1 LDENLAT
8 LRVWINS
15 GKSDDLR
22 TNVFRTG
29 TESQSV
35 RVTELIYLELLLKTV
50 AELQEVRIK
59 VYFIFNS

>member
-8 LRVWINS
+8 VWVWTNY
-15 GKSDDLR
+15 GKSDDLQ
-22 TNVFRTG
+22 TNVFSIG

-35 RVTELIYLELLLKTV
+35 RVTKLIYLDLLLKTV